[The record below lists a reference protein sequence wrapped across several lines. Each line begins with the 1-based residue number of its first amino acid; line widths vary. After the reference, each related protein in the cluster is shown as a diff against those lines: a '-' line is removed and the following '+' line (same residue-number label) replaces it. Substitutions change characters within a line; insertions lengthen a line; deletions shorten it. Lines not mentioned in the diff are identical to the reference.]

1 MSRKSMIIGVY
12 MAAIGIAMLGM
23 TPAESQ
29 DDAAA
34 ADAAAKFCV
43 AQAAAEKLPDGEMK
57 KFIGK
62 CIKGA
67 AETLVNRCK
76 GGTDNNP
83 CLYQH

>member
-1 MSRKSMIIGVY
+1 MSRKSVIIGVH
-12 MAAIGIAMLGM
+12 MAAIGVAMLGM
-23 TPAESQ
+23 TPADSQ

-34 ADAAAKFCV
+34 ADAAAKSCV
-43 AQAAAEKLPDGEMK
+43 AQAAAEKLPAGEMN

-67 AETLVNRCK
+67 ADTLVIRCK

-83 CLYQH
+83 CKYQH